1 MDGAAGRVARR
12 GSVAGD
18 SAARVVGGA
27 ADAAVAEA
35 ADAAAVDAV
44 AVDATAV
51 AFRRGGPATI
61 AAALTDSRARTLRAF
76 DAYCRAL
83 PDLRV
88 PQRGELNLPLW
99 ELGHIGWFQE
109 FWTLR
114 NPQWR
119 SGWRAQPGAA
129 RAPAL
134 RAGADRLY
142 DSSRV
147 SHPSRWSLDLPEAQ
161 VTLNELAQQL
171 EATQALLASAADDDA
186 SLYFFRLS
194 VLHEDM
200 HWEAAAYMAQSLGIG
215 FDALPGES
223 EGTAAAPRTVTEL
236 RFDAMHITLGSDG
249 AGFAFDNELCA
260 HEVPVDAFCI
270 DAQARRWRDVLPFI
284 AAGGYANEA
293 LWTEAGNAWRR
304 ATGAQSPRHLRLTD
318 DGWQACRFGR
328 WQPLDLDAPACHLT
342 EHEAQAWC
350 RWAGRRL
357 PTEAEWEAAAIHGG
371 DAFRW
376 GEVWEWT
383 ASAFTPYAGFV
394 AHPYRDYSAPWFG
407 SRRVLR
413 GASHATPAR
422 MRHPR
427 YRNFFTAERNDI
439 FAGLRSC
446 AC

>member
-1 MDGAAGRVARR
+1 
-12 GSVAGD
+12 VAGG
-18 SAARVVGGA
+18 SAAEAVQ
-27 ADAAVAEA
+27 ADAGELPV
-35 ADAAAVDAV
+35 AAA
-44 AVDATAV
+44 AV
-51 AFRRGGPATI
+51 AFRRGGPATV
-61 AAALTDSRARTLRAF
+61 AAALTDTRAHTLRAF
-76 DAYCRAL
+76 DAYRRAL

-119 SGWRAQPGAA
+119 RGWQAQPGAP

-147 SHPSRWSLDLPEAQ
+147 AHPSRWSLELPDAQ
-161 VTLNELAQQL
+161 ATLNELAQQL
-171 EATQALLASAADDDA
+171 EATLALLASAADDDA

-200 HWEAAAYMAQSLGIG
+200 HREAAVYMAQSLGIA
-215 FDALPGES
+215 FDALPAA
-223 EGTAAAPRTVTEL
+223 TAPEPAPEPAPSAAPRAADL
-236 RFDAMHITLGSDG
+236 RFDAMRIMLGSDG
-249 AGFAFDNELCA
+249 GGFAFDNELCA
-260 HEVPVDAFCI
+260 HELTLDAFCI
-270 DAQARRWRDVLPFI
+270 DAQVRRWRDVLPFI
-284 AAGGYANEA
+284 AAGGYADEA

-304 ATGAQSPRHLRLTD
+304 ATGAQAPRHLRLTD

-357 PTEAEWEAAAIHGG
+357 PTEAEWEAAARHGG
-371 DAFRW
+371 AAFRW

-413 GASHATPAR
+413 GASSATPAR
-422 MRHPR
+422 MRHPC